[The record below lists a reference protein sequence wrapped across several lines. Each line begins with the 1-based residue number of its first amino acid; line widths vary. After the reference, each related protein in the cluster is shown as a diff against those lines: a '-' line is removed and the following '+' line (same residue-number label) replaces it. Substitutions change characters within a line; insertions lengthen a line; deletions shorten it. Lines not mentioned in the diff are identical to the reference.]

1 MKKGQVSATDFTARR
16 LQRPDKQFTD
26 CYCCAIERKAPGLTG
41 GSGMRRMFKALTALT
56 PAQYRQIIGRN

>member
-1 MKKGQVSATDFTARR
+1 MSATDFTARR

-26 CYCCAIERKAPGLTG
+26 CYCCAIERKELC
-41 GSGMRRMFKALTALT
+41 GSNSGAGMRRMFKALTALT